1 MKKRIGLLGGTF
13 DPPHYGHLLMAERA
27 FEEMNLD
34 EVWFI
39 PSYIPPHKANAKTSG
54 TDRVKMLQLAIGDRP
69 HFHIKTIELE
79 RKGKSYTIDTVNIL
93 REQNP
98 DTELFFIIGGD
109 MVEYLPNWHRIEE
122 LSQLITFIGMKRHG
136 YSMDTP
142 YLVYEV
148 AMPILEI
155 SSTDIRNRVA
165 EGRSIRYLTSKKIID
180 FIEEKGLYR

>member
-1 MKKRIGLLGGTF
+1 
-13 DPPHYGHLLMAERA
+13 
-27 FEEMNLD
+27 
-34 EVWFI
+34 
-39 PSYIPPHKANAKTSG
+39 
-54 TDRVKMLQLAIGDRP
+54 
-69 HFHIKTIELE
+69 
-79 RKGKSYTIDTVNIL
+79 
-93 REQNP
+93 
-98 DTELFFIIGGD
+98 